1 MGVIDAVMGSDDQ
14 HRSVIEKG
22 WREGHEYFRVEPQ
35 LICHDGESI
44 QVGGVW
50 GKIWEREYM
59 LIGPVDGVM
68 SFILTTSLRV
78 IINVVNDILENIICS
93 FW

>member
-1 MGVIDAVMGSDDQ
+1 MIDAVMGSDDL

-44 QVGGVW
+44 QVGVLQG
-50 GKIWEREYM
+50 E
-59 LIGPVDGVM
+59 
-68 SFILTTSLRV
+68 ILLQGGNTCVT
-78 IINVVNDILENIICS
+78 D
-93 FW
+93 F

>member
-1 MGVIDAVMGSDDQ
+1 MTLYCTLFSGVVFWYCCVYRATLIPFLGAMGVIDAVMGSDDQ

-44 QVGGVW
+44 QVGGY
-50 GKIWEREYM
+50 ISQLNLQ
-59 LIGPVDGVM
+59 LIYL
-68 SFILTTSLRV
+68 SF
-78 IINVVNDILENIICS
+78 
-93 FW
+93 F

>member
-1 MGVIDAVMGSDDQ
+1 MGMIDAVMGSDDQ

-44 QVGGVW
+44 QVGGAHR
-50 GKIWEREYM
+50 GGRQ
-59 LIGPVDGVM
+59 
-68 SFILTTSLRV
+68 S
-78 IINVVNDILENIICS
+78 
-93 FW
+93 

>member
-1 MGVIDAVMGSDDQ
+1 MGVIDAVMGSDDL

-44 QVGGVW
+44 QVGVHE
-50 GKIWEREYM
+50 GKSWAKITCRMGFESY
-59 LIGPVDGVM
+59 I
-68 SFILTTSLRV
+68 SLFT
-78 IINVVNDILENIICS
+78 LPS
-93 FW
+93 

>member
-1 MGVIDAVMGSDDQ
+1 MKNSAVLPTGAMGVIDAVMGSDDQ

-44 QVGGVW
+44 QVGGVT
-50 GKIWEREYM
+50 GKSWERDHAQT
-59 LIGPVDGVM
+59 G
-68 SFILTTSLRV
+68 SFHHNCHLYLPESYNK
-78 IINVVNDILENIICS
+78 NVT
-93 FW
+93 